1 MANKIYYHL
10 IMQPGQNNLNG
21 SSRIRFYNVSLAMDR
36 MGYKNRVKS
45 PDADTYVVYG
55 GWKPEELAKYK
66 NSKGFI
72 WDICDNYFSD
82 HRREAALKLSKS
94 CKFMTTTTPV
104 MKSILEREMNNM
116 GFMKP
121 VHVIEDPVY
130 YNFVEPK
137 FIPEKGLVR
146 CLWYGYDVNLQRAN
160 WDQLVFRPMLNNLHK
175 LKNVHFTFINGAG
188 HLPPGIE
195 LSGAKYNLVPCSPE
209 NQYQYSKDVDF
220 IVLPINP
227 RLPFTRGKSHNK
239 LVDGLACGTMVL
251 ASPQNSYLPF
261 SDYAHVTDDII
272 GSMLHCLDNSEETV
286 ERIRLGQEYIKDNFT
301 PDIIAQKWIDLIE
314 RL

>member
-1 MANKIYYHL
+1 MSKIYYHL
-10 IMQPGQNNLNG
+10 AMQPGQKNLTG
-21 SSRIRFYNVSLAMDR
+21 ASRIRFYNVSLAMNK
-36 MGYKNRVKS
+36 MGYKNQETKK
-45 PDADTYVVYG
+45 PDSDTYVVYG
-55 GWKPEELAKYK
+55 AWKKEDLNRYT
-66 NSKGFI
+66 NIKGLI

-82 HRREAALKLSKS
+82 HRRQEAIWFAKNCKL
-94 CKFMTTTTPV
+94 MTTTTPV
-104 MKSILEREMNNM
+104 MKKILERELKDL
-116 GFMKP
+116 GIKREII
-121 VHVIEDPVY
+121 VIEDPVY
-130 YNFVEPK
+130 FNFVEPTFTPK
-137 FIPEKGLVR
+137 KGLVR

-175 LKNVHFTFINGAG
+175 LKNVHFTFINGGG
-188 HLPPGIE
+188 HVPPGIE
-195 LSGAKYNLVPCSPE
+195 LSGAKYNLVSYSPE
-209 NQYQYSKDVDF
+209 VQYQYSKDTDF

-272 GSMLHCLDNSEETV
+272 GSMLHCLANPEETV
-286 ERIRLGQEYIKDNFT
+286 ERIRLGQEYIKQNFT
-301 PDIIAQKWIDLIE
+301 PNIIAQKWIDLIE

>member
-1 MANKIYYHL
+1 
-10 IMQPGQNNLNG
+10 MQPGQKNLTG
-21 SSRIRFYNVSLAMDR
+21 ASRIRFYNVSLAMNK
-36 MGYKNRVKS
+36 MGYKNQEKKH
-45 PDADTYVVYG
+45 PDSDTYLVYG
-55 GWKPEELAKYK
+55 AWKKEDLNRYT
-66 NSKGFI
+66 NTKGLI

-82 HRREAALKLSKS
+82 HRRQEAIWFAKNCKL
-94 CKFMTTTTPV
+94 MTTTTPV
-104 MKSILEREMNNM
+104 MKKILERELKDL
-116 GFMKP
+116 GIKREI
-121 VHVIEDPVY
+121 VVIEDPVY
-130 YNFVEPK
+130 FNFVKPTFTPK
-137 FIPEKGLVR
+137 KGLVS

-175 LKNVHFTFINGAG
+175 LKNVHFTFINGGG

-195 LSGAKYNLVPCSPE
+195 LSGAKYNLVPYSPE
-209 NQYQYSKDVDF
+209 VQYQYSKDTDF
-220 IVLPINP
+220 IILPINP

-261 SDYAHVTDDII
+261 SDYAHVTDDIV
-272 GSMLHCLDNSEETV
+272 GSMLHCLANPEETV

>member
-1 MANKIYYHL
+1 
-10 IMQPGQNNLNG
+10 MQPGQKNLTG
-21 SSRIRFYNVSLAMDR
+21 ASRIRFYNVSLAMNK
-36 MGYKNRVKS
+36 MGYKKQERKN
-45 PDADTYVVYG
+45 PDSDTYVVYG
-55 GWKPEELAKYK
+55 AWKKEDLNRYT
-66 NSKGFI
+66 NIKGLI

-82 HRREAALKLSKS
+82 HRRQEAIWFAKNCKL
-94 CKFMTTTTPV
+94 MTTTTPV
-104 MKSILEREMNNM
+104 MKKILERELKDL
-116 GFMKP
+116 GIKREI
-121 VHVIEDPVY
+121 VVIEDPVY
-130 YNFVEPK
+130 FNFVEPTFTPK
-137 FIPEKGLVR
+137 KGLVR

-175 LKNVHFTFINGAG
+175 LKNVHFTFINGGG
-188 HLPPGIE
+188 HVPPGIE
-195 LSGAKYNLVPCSPE
+195 LSGAKYNLVPYSPE
-209 NQYQYSKDVDF
+209 VQYQYSKDTDF

-272 GSMLHCLDNSEETV
+272 GSMLHCLSNPEETV
-286 ERIRLGQEYIKDNFT
+286 ERIRLGQEYIKQNFT
-301 PDIIAQKWIDLIE
+301 PNIIAQKWIDLIE

>member
-1 MANKIYYHL
+1 
-10 IMQPGQNNLNG
+10 MQPGQKNLTG
-21 SSRIRFYNVSLAMDR
+21 ASRIRFYNVSLAMNK
-36 MGYKNRVKS
+36 MGYKNQEKKH
-45 PDADTYVVYG
+45 PDSDTYLVYG
-55 GWKPEELAKYK
+55 AWKKEDLNRYT
-66 NSKGFI
+66 NTKGLI

-82 HRREAALKLSKS
+82 HRRQEAIWFAKNCKL
-94 CKFMTTTTPV
+94 MTTTTPV
-104 MKSILEREMNNM
+104 MKKILERELKDL
-116 GFMKP
+116 GIKREI
-121 VHVIEDPVY
+121 VVIEDPVY
-130 YNFVEPK
+130 FNFVKPTFTPK
-137 FIPEKGLVR
+137 KGLVS

-175 LKNVHFTFINGAG
+175 LKNVHFTFINGGG

-195 LSGAKYNLVPCSPE
+195 LSGAKYNLVPYSPE
-209 NQYQYSKDVDF
+209 VQYQYSKDTDF
-220 IVLPINP
+220 IILPINP

-272 GSMLHCLDNSEETV
+272 GSMLHCLANPEETV

-301 PDIIAQKWIDLIE
+301 PDIIAQKWINLIE

>member
-1 MANKIYYHL
+1 
-10 IMQPGQNNLNG
+10 MQPGQKNLTG
-21 SSRIRFYNVSLAMDR
+21 ASRIRFYNVSLAMNK
-36 MGYKNRVKS
+36 MGYKNQEKKN
-45 PDADTYVVYG
+45 PDSDTYVVYG
-55 GWKPEELAKYK
+55 AWKKEDLNRYT
-66 NSKGFI
+66 NTKGLI

-82 HRREAALKLSKS
+82 HRRKEAIWFAKNCKL
-94 CKFMTTTTPV
+94 MTTTTPV
-104 MKSILEREMNNM
+104 MKKILERELKDL
-116 GFMKP
+116 GIKREII
-121 VHVIEDPVY
+121 VIEDPVY
-130 YNFVEPK
+130 FNFVEPK
-137 FIPEKGLVR
+137 FTPEKGLVR

-175 LKNVHFTFINGAG
+175 LKNVHFTFINGGG
-188 HLPPGIE
+188 HVPPGIE
-195 LSGAKYNLVPCSPE
+195 LSGAKYNLVPYSPE
-209 NQYQYSKDVDF
+209 VQYQYSKNADF

-272 GSMLHCLDNSEETV
+272 GSMLHCLANPEETV

-301 PDIIAQKWIDLIE
+301 PEIVAQKWIDLIE

>member
-1 MANKIYYHL
+1 
-10 IMQPGQNNLNG
+10 MQPGQKNLTG
-21 SSRIRFYNVSLAMDR
+21 ASRIRFYNVSLAMNK
-36 MGYKNRVKS
+36 MGYKNQETKK
-45 PDADTYVVYG
+45 PDSDTYVVYG
-55 GWKPEELAKYK
+55 AWKKEDLNRYT
-66 NSKGFI
+66 NIKGLI

-82 HRREAALKLSKS
+82 HRRQEAIWFAKNCKL
-94 CKFMTTTTPV
+94 MTTTTPV
-104 MKSILEREMNNM
+104 MKKILERELKDL
-116 GFMKP
+116 GIKREII
-121 VHVIEDPVY
+121 VIEDPVY
-130 YNFVEPK
+130 FNFVEPTFTPK
-137 FIPEKGLVR
+137 KGLVR

-175 LKNVHFTFINGAG
+175 LKNVHFTFINGGG
-188 HLPPGIE
+188 HVPPGIE
-195 LSGAKYNLVPCSPE
+195 LSGAKYNLVPYSPE
-209 NQYQYSKDVDF
+209 VQYQYSKDADF

-272 GSMLHCLDNSEETV
+272 GSMLHCLNNPEETV

>member
-1 MANKIYYHL
+1 
-10 IMQPGQNNLNG
+10 MQPGQKNLTG
-21 SSRIRFYNVSLAMDR
+21 ASRIRFYNVSLAMNK
-36 MGYKNRVKS
+36 MGYKNQEKKH
-45 PDADTYVVYG
+45 PDSDTYVVYG
-55 GWKPEELAKYK
+55 AWKKEDLNRYT
-66 NSKGFI
+66 NTKGLI

-82 HRREAALKLSKS
+82 HRRQEAIWFAKNCKL
-94 CKFMTTTTPV
+94 MTTTTPV
-104 MKSILEREMNNM
+104 MKKILERELKDL
-116 GFMKP
+116 GIKREI
-121 VHVIEDPVY
+121 VVIEDPVY
-130 YNFVEPK
+130 FNFVKPTFTPK
-137 FIPEKGLVR
+137 KGLVS

-175 LKNVHFTFINGAG
+175 LKNVHFTFINGGG

-195 LSGAKYNLVPCSPE
+195 LSGAKYNLVPYSPE
-209 NQYQYSKDVDF
+209 VQYQYSKDTDF

-272 GSMLHCLDNSEETV
+272 GSMLHCLSNPEETV
-286 ERIRLGQEYIKDNFT
+286 ERIRLGQGYIKQNFT
-301 PDIIAQKWIDLIE
+301 PNIIAQKWIDLIE